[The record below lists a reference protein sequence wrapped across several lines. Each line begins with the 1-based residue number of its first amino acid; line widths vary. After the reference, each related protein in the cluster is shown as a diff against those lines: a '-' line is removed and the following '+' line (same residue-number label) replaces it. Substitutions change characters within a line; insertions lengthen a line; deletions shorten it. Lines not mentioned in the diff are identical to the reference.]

1 MSEVTDQVIYRLLI
15 MSVKNQTNSKEIA
28 SDLQIIM
35 IKGIIFK

>member
-35 IKGIIFK
+35 IKEIIFK